1 MKTLSLLLVLR
12 WQCRRRR
19 RTREQSSRPG
29 HFTGG
34 LPIIHS
40 VLKQNPDSTL
50 HPPDILAVTSDR
62 LQPGWLP
69 RR

>member
-19 RTREQSSRPG
+19 RTREQGAAGPV
-29 HFTGG
+29 TGG

-62 LQPGWLP
+62 LQPG
-69 RR
+69 R